1 MIRTIGLHW
10 HTDDVFW
17 GKGPKAGSLL
27 GVLSSK
33 KKSPAVDFREQIAV
47 YVLYADFQPI
57 YAGQVGSG
65 KQRLLARLKQHRDS
79 DLRGRWNRFSWYGL
93 RSVLKTGKLSNEN
106 SAFHPLRKTVL
117 NHVEGILIDA
127 MEPGQNLQSGRFG
140 AEVEWY
146 RQVRSPSLP
155 LSGDDML
162 RALYKAE
169 QDRAN
174 AVEKQAAKGRQ
185 R

>member
-10 HTDDVFW
+10 RMEDVFW
-17 GKGPKAGSLL
+17 GKGANAGKLL

-33 KKSPAVDFREQIAV
+33 KKGPGIDFRDQIAV
-47 YVLYADFQPI
+47 YVLYADYQPI

-93 RSVLKTGKLSNEN
+93 RWVLKNGKLSNEN
-106 SAFHPLRKTVL
+106 NVFHPKRRTVL

-140 AEVEWY
+140 SDVEWY
-146 RQVRSPSLP
+146 RQVRSEALGPSSEEML
-155 LSGDDML
+155 LSL
-162 RALYKAE
+162 FKAQQRREKAASRATK
-169 QDRAN
+169 D
-174 AVEKQAAKGRQ
+174 K
-185 R
+185 

>member
-1 MIRTIGLHW
+1 MIQTIGLHW

-17 GKGPKAGSLL
+17 GKGPKPGSLL

-33 KKSPAVDFREQIAV
+33 KKSPQVDFREQIAV

-65 KQRLLARLKQHRDS
+65 EQRLLARLKQHRDS

-106 SAFHPLRKTVL
+106 NAFHSLRSTVL

-140 AEVEWY
+140 SGVEWY

-155 LSGDDML
+155 PSNDQML
-162 RALYKAE
+162 EVLYEAE
-169 QDRAN
+169 QDRIKA
-174 AVEKQAAKGRQ
+174 ARGTAAKHKR
-185 R
+185 